1 LQRIYSIA
9 EFVLGLE
16 FQVKGARL
24 QVSRSVKKPV
34 TRDELMMLPRSY
46 SFMPDSPDQT
56 RNLDGNPIIQ
66 LRGLHKQFGE
76 LHVIQSLDLVVKH
89 GERHALIGPNGAG
102 KSTLFALISGLIQP
116 TAGEI
121 LLGGENVVGVA
132 PHLINRKGLG
142 RSFQITNIFAN
153 LSVLENIRI
162 GIMGSHGIRFGL
174 NRLIRQMT
182 TINEQAM
189 ALIEAVQLKSKAHV
203 SAGILSYSEQRAL
216 EIGLTLTTNPAVILL
231 DEPTAGMSKDEAQ
244 RMIELIA
251 KVTEG
256 RTLLM
261 VEHDMD
267 VVFGLCDRI
276 SVLVYGNILA
286 SGDPETIRASV
297 KVREAYLGEGFA

>member
-1 LQRIYSIA
+1 
-9 EFVLGLE
+9 
-16 FQVKGARL
+16 
-24 QVSRSVKKPV
+24 
-34 TRDELMMLPRSY
+34 MLPQSY
-46 SFMPDSPDQT
+46 SFMRDSPDQT
-56 RNLDGNPIIQ
+56 RSLDGDSIIE

-121 LLGGENVVGVA
+121 LLGGENVVGVP

-216 EIGLTLTTNPAVILL
+216 EIGLTLTTNPTVILL

-286 SGDPETIRASV
+286 SGDPETIRASA

>member
-1 LQRIYSIA
+1 
-9 EFVLGLE
+9 
-16 FQVKGARL
+16 
-24 QVSRSVKKPV
+24 
-34 TRDELMMLPRSY
+34 
-46 SFMPDSPDQT
+46 
-56 RNLDGNPIIQ
+56 
-66 LRGLHKQFGE
+66 
-76 LHVIQSLDLVVKH
+76 
-89 GERHALIGPNGAG
+89 
-102 KSTLFALISGLIQP
+102 
-116 TAGEI
+116 
-121 LLGGENVVGVA
+121 
-132 PHLINRKGLG
+132 
-142 RSFQITNIFAN
+142 
-153 LSVLENIRI
+153 
-162 GIMGSHGIRFGL
+162 
-174 NRLIRQMT
+174 MT

-244 RMIELIA
+244 RMIELIT
-251 KVTEG
+251 KVTDG